1 MGRSRFQLR
10 QLDTPRR
17 GQATVEL
24 VILALFVLI
33 PLLAGIGD
41 ITRAYFE
48 HLAVVHAANV
58 SARWA
63 TLSSSE
69 QYCSGYGSVEQVVAD
84 DLSNVPVQ
92 IKAVTTTVVQGAPGN
107 TVQVTVTY
115 SHTLLFGVTDTQ
127 LVFKGSSTMPGTVA
141 TPAACPNC

>member
-1 MGRSRFQLR
+1 MSERLPGGLVAASSTLPTVQSRRGLGVSIMGRSRFQLR

-17 GQATVEL
+17 GQATIEL
-24 VILALFVLI
+24 VFLALFLLI
-33 PLLAGIGD
+33 PLLAGITD

-48 HLAVVHAANV
+48 HVAVVHAANV

-92 IKAVTTTVVQGAPGN
+92 I
-107 TVQVTVTY
+107 
-115 SHTLLFGVTDTQ
+115 
-127 LVFKGSSTMPGTVA
+127 
-141 TPAACPNC
+141 

>member
-1 MGRSRFQLR
+1 MSRRRSLFRE
-10 QLDTPRR
+10 LDTPRR

-24 VILALFVLI
+24 VILAVFILI
-33 PLLAGIGD
+33 PLLAGIAD

-69 QYCSGYGSVEQVVAD
+69 QYCTGYGSVEQVVAD
-84 DLSNVPVQ
+84 DLRNVPAQ
-92 IKAVTTTVVQGAPGN
+92 IKEVTTAVTESAPSN
-107 TVQVTVTY
+107 IVRVTVAY
-115 SHTLLFGVTDTQ
+115 SHTLLFAV
-127 LVFKGSSTMPGTVA
+127 
-141 TPAACPNC
+141 

>member
-1 MGRSRFQLR
+1 MGRRRLQVK
-10 QLDTPRR
+10 QLDSPRR

-24 VILALFVLI
+24 VILALFILI
-33 PLLAGIGD
+33 PLLAGIAD

-69 QYCSGYGSVEQVVAD
+69 QYCTGYGSVEQVVAD
-84 DLSNVPVQ
+84 DLRNVPVQ
-92 IKAVTTTVVQGAPGN
+92 IKEVTTAVTESAPGN
-107 TVQVTVTY
+107 IVRVTVAY
-115 SHTLLFGVTDTQ
+115 SHTLLF
-127 LVFKGSSTMPGTVA
+127 
-141 TPAACPNC
+141 